1 MCATNFRPII
11 NNIGKQNK
19 YLNISTIDK
28 ETSLEKYF
36 IIATIEVPTT
46 ISKNKKSAP
55 KNKSLLKIWMVHSIF
70 YHSHSRDVCL

>member
-1 MCATNFRPII
+1 MPPIFRPII

-19 YLNISTIDK
+19 YLNISTKDK

-36 IIATIEVPTT
+36 TIAAIEVPTI

-55 KNKSLLKIWMVHSIF
+55 RK
-70 YHSHSRDVCL
+70 